1 MRGNR
6 VSIIL
11 AFVCIGFIVGSTL
24 SFIVPNQYDEMI
36 LMGSD
41 IGIVNDLKVPFHV
54 RFPLRSYNQSIDIFL
69 ECTNGSLDIVI
80 LKSTDW
86 DSWYHRE
93 NYTAYFEVRNAT
105 SIMTTVD
112 INPPYNR
119 LIDIILQTNYG
130 DARMSVSLSSHWMG
144 YDITTGVN
152 SLLVAIP
159 FALGALYYS
168 TRKTKNEDKSVGTGI
183 S

>member
-1 MRGNR
+1 M
-6 VSIIL
+6 
-11 AFVCIGFIVGSTL
+11 AFVCIGFIVGATL
-24 SFIVPNQYDEMI
+24 SFTVPYQMDQLI
-36 LMGSD
+36 LVGD
-41 IGIVNDLKVPFHV
+41 NFGILNDLTAPFHTS
-54 RFPLRSYNQSIDIFL
+54 FPLRSYNQSIDIFL

-80 LKSTDW
+80 LNSTDW
-86 DSWYHRE
+86 GSWYRGE

-105 SIMTTVD
+105 SIMTTVE

-130 DARMSVSLSSHWMG
+130 DARMSVSLSSHCMW

-159 FALGALYYS
+159 FALGALHYS
-168 TRKTKNEDKSVGTGI
+168 TRKTKNEDKSAGTSI